1 MMLVAIL
8 GPEEYV
14 LHVTAPCAGII
25 TFAEAHGF
33 RVVEHTRPYTHD
45 AIHLLR
51 VFLTQLGQRIYHHAS
66 VYCLYRNV
74 RQRLAVLEQSVDVT
88 RAAPPRSM
96 LVDPALTC
104 LRKRGPL
111 CSLLALHLHRIV
123 ALSDHSLQLSYGLP
137 SGRVAVGGPWTY
149 RGFGHPVRYRARV
162 AGGPT
167 TGRGCDDE
175 NQTLAV
181 VVTALWESLNFTG
194 GGSRLP
200 DVPQWWLQNLGK

>member
-8 GPEEYV
+8 GAEEYV
-14 LHVTAPCAGII
+14 FHVTAPCAGIV

-33 RVVEHTRPYTHD
+33 RVVEHTRPYTHG

-51 VFLTQLGQRIYHHAS
+51 VLFIQLGQRIYYHAS

-74 RQRLAVLEQSVDVT
+74 RQRLAVLDQSVDVT
-88 RAAPPRSM
+88 RAAPPRSV

-104 LRKRGPL
+104 LGKRGPL
-111 CSLLALHLHRIV
+111 RSLLALHQHRVV
-123 ALSDHSLQLSYGLP
+123 AFSNHSLQLSYLFP

-149 RGFGHPVRYRARV
+149 RGFGHPVRYGARI

-167 TGRGCDDE
+167 TGRGGDDE

-181 VVTALWESLNFTG
+181 VVTALREGSNFRG

-200 DVPQWWLQNLGK
+200 DVSHGGPKNLK